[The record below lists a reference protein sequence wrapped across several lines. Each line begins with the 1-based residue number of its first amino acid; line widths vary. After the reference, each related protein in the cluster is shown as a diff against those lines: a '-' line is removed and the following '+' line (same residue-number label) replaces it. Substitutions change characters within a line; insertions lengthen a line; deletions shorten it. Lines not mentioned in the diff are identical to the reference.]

1 MHCKQRFVSSFS
13 VWWDCCVIG
22 KGLEGTTL
30 NYESTVAIEAL
41 FTGRTSQ
48 KVNFCVVDV

>member
-1 MHCKQRFVSSFS
+1 MSSFS

-48 KVNFCVVDV
+48 KVNFSVVDV